1 MMFPRGEQSF
11 PSFYLYIKCQRS
23 FVIALLG
30 FGKPCLAFTL
40 RIIPYSLVVCKG
52 GFQTFLLGHGDECC
66 PRLSLLKRQVPNCSA
81 TPWLKSSIKAQA
93 LDPGLMT
100 SPQEDSQC
108 STLSLYFYI
117 LDWLFPVGNAQ
128 SALNSIVKDRCPC
141 PWTWGLNLIWLA
153 LLHSRALPSL
163 VSTLHII
170 SHLSVACK
178 GGFLKNFWDD
188 LFLFRSSHLPCFP

>member
-1 MMFPRGEQSF
+1 MMFPHGEQSF
-11 PSFYLYIKCQRS
+11 PSFYLYIECQRS
-23 FVIALLG
+23 LVIALLG

-40 RIIPYSLVVCKG
+40 RIIPYSPVVCKG
-52 GFQTFLLGHGDECC
+52 GFQTFFCLVTVASAALACPCLKGKCLTARPHRVEIVNKSASSRPRVNDFFPGRLAMLYAQSLLLY
-66 PRLSLLKRQVPNCSA
+66 PRLVVSRGKR
-81 TPWLKSSIKAQA
+81 
-93 LDPGLMT
+93 
-100 SPQEDSQC
+100 
-108 STLSLYFYI
+108 
-117 LDWLFPVGNAQ
+117 Q

-170 SHLSVACK
+170 SYSFPACK